1 MLLFLRQDFF
11 LLLLLSAFMSFIA
24 LCIRRVALL
33 LGGIMVVVPYC
44 AIYIIALLA
53 LFVVLFL
60 YHQFDSFIDLF
71 LYSPSFLHKYNHEQT
86 FEHDINIDL
95 DLIAE

>member
-71 LYSPSFLHKYNHEQT
+71 YILHHFCTNTIMNKHSNT
-86 FEHDINIDL
+86 TSI
-95 DLIAE
+95 LIWI